1 MLAGQDSMEEVVKEV
16 PEEEEEAVEEE
27 AVEDDE
33 EAEKDEEEKKNE
45 WPVEFILRAI
55 NITNFIC
62 LESVT
67 VLQRSTKYS
76 NDCPTENSN
85 ILSFRQI
92 LSLHVL
98 YWYQW
103 NSK

>member
-45 WPVEFILRAI
+45 WPVEPIMGAI

-62 LESVT
+62 LESVCYSIPT
-67 VLQRSTKYS
+67 FYKIQQRLS
-76 NDCPTENSN
+76 NRKFQYP
-85 ILSFRQI
+85 LF
-92 LSLHVL
+92 
-98 YWYQW
+98 
-103 NSK
+103 

>member
-16 PEEEEEAVEEE
+16 PEEEEEE
-27 AVEDDE
+27 AVDDEEE

-45 WPVEFILRAI
+45 WPVESILRAI

-98 YWYQW
+98 YW
-103 NSK
+103 